1 MTGFEVN
8 TAMLFR
14 AAEQVTAAS
23 EQGLATDVAAVLA
36 NVPGAMKGGQTEMVA
51 PVTADVLRGALRNWA
66 ATAEA
71 HGYKLNTSAEEYQ
84 AHDDAVVR
92 VFSWEVL

>member
-1 MTGFEVN
+1 
-8 TAMLFR
+8 
-14 AAEQVTAAS
+14 
-23 EQGLATDVAAVLA
+23 
-36 NVPGAMKGGQTEMVA
+36 
-51 PVTADVLRGALRNWA
+51 VTADVLRGALRNWA